1 MSFLRKLT
9 AQKPPETSECNK
21 KWYQYTCVAGGAV
34 ALLSMLIALIVTRG
48 TYASYTWSA
57 LLLGFGSAAFYAL
70 AYLRYSMPENRL
82 LARFSDASVYLT
94 VFSAH
99 APIQLILIRAAMY
112 ENGSIVAGWVT
123 FGVVGFLSLLFFIAS
138 LCSTHK
144 FRLFGSFIYLVTAFS
159 PLFGIFSILTAY
171 TFAPVLG
178 VILMAVSILAFAAT
192 PIIFWFFDKKE
203 WQMKVFYILMAVG
216 TFAASLMTLLYLF
229 INY

>member
-1 MSFLRKLT
+1 MSLLRKLT
-9 AQKPPETSECNK
+9 AQKPLETSESNK
-21 KWYQYTCVAGGAV
+21 KFYQYTCIVGGAV
-34 ALLSMLIALIVTRG
+34 ALLSMIIALIATRG
-48 TYASYTWSA
+48 TYASYAWGA

-70 AYLRYSMPENRL
+70 AYLRYMMPSNRL

-94 VFSAH
+94 VFCAH
-99 APIQLILIRAAMY
+99 APIQLILIRPAIY

-159 PLFGIFSILTAY
+159 PLFGIFSILNAY
-171 TFAPVLG
+171 AFAPALG
-178 VILMAVSILAFAAT
+178 VILMSVSILAFAAT
-192 PIIFWFFDKKE
+192 PIIFWFFDKRA

-216 TFAASLMTLLYLF
+216 TLASSLMTVLYVL
-229 INY
+229 IGY